1 MYSISLFLYAP
12 YNSNYGYIISVY
24 EHLRLWITES
34 SDSRY
39 VRPLMT
45 CMFQSIDW
53 HVQVSRV
60 YFKGGGGARGGKG
73 GGAFAPPGNLVAPP
87 RNLLVLKI
95 LIERQ
100 ST

>member
-34 SDSRY
+34 FDSRY

-60 YFKGGGGARGGKG
+60 YFKGGGGGGGGQGGARGGG
-73 GGAFAPPGNLVAPP
+73 FCPPWKLGCPP
-87 RNLLVLKI
+87 LEICWSLKY
-95 LIERQ
+95 
-100 ST
+100 